1 MTPMITLFLL
11 ALALASDAFA
21 VALCQGA
28 VAGPRPWRQALSVG
42 AAFGIA
48 QMVAPLIGW
57 GLGVAFA
64 GVIES
69 IDHWIAFILLALI
82 GGKMLLEGAHN
93 DPPGEETRRASGKA
107 LFVVAV
113 ATSIDAAAAGFT
125 LPAIGAGVGISVAV
139 IGAVTFLL
147 STAGVWIGRMGSRA
161 LGPKAEVL
169 GGLVLIGLGIKVL
182 IDHRVFG

>member
-1 MTPMITLFLL
+1 MITLFFL

-28 VAGPRPWRQALSVG
+28 VAGPRPLRQALSVG

-48 QMVAPLIGW
+48 QVVAPLMGW

-64 GVIES
+64 GAIER

-82 GGKMLLEGAHN
+82 GGKMLVEGMQS
-93 DPPGEETRRASGKA
+93 DPPGEESKHASGRA
-107 LFVVAV
+107 LFLLAV

-125 LPAIGAGVGISVAV
+125 LPTMGVGVWISVAV
-139 IGAVTFLL
+139 IGGVTFIL
-147 STAGVWIGRMGSRA
+147 STAGVWIGRMGSKA
-161 LGPKAEVL
+161 LGSKAEIL
-169 GGLVLIGLGIKVL
+169 GGLVLIGLGVKVL
-182 IDHRVFG
+182 IDHKAFG

>member
-1 MTPMITLFLL
+1 MTPMIALFLL

-48 QMVAPLIGW
+48 QVVAPLIGW

-64 GVIES
+64 GLIES
-69 IDHWIAFILLALI
+69 VDHWIAFTLLALV
-82 GGKMLLEGAHN
+82 GGKMLVEGAQG
-93 DPPGEETRRASGKA
+93 DPPGEETKRASGKA
-107 LFVVAV
+107 LFVLAV

-125 LPAIGAGVGISVAV
+125 LPTIGVGVGVSLAV
-139 IGAVTFLL
+139 IGGVTFVL
-147 STAGVWIGRMGSRA
+147 SAAGVWIGRMGSQA
-161 LGPKAEVL
+161 LGSKAEIL
-169 GGLVLIGLGIKVL
+169 GRLVLIGLAVKVL
-182 IDHRVFG
+182 VDHQAFG